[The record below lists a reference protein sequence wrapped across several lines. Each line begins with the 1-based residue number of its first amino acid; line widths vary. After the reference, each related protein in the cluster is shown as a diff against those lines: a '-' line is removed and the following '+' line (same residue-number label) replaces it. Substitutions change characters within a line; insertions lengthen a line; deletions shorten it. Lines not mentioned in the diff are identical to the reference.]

1 MNTIF
6 HHSASITTKLTS
18 QSHRLSQTGDY
29 ATSRWWPIEF
39 PAKTFLSSI
48 SLSLFALF
56 SHVVAE
62 GKEEEENMREKGE
75 ANPIM
80 RDHHQNPMST
90 WVPPK
95 DPTSQY
101 HHTGSQ
107 GWTQFTPQQLCIAQQ
122 LSVFKIK
129 TDHHFILSFT
139 PYSFFLKYFREQM
152 NISPNVH
159 NEYLWQNDRI

>member
-1 MNTIF
+1 MSMCGPPTTHSFGTCLNLYSWASKGITQTEPSKWTFHKSLTAKKFQTKKNIGKKTVMNTIF

-62 GKEEEENMREKGE
+62 GKEEEENMREKEGE

-80 RDHHQNPMST
+80 RDHHQNPMTT
-90 WVPPK
+90 WVSPK
-95 DPTSQY
+95 GPTS
-101 HHTGSQ
+101 
-107 GWTQFTPQQLCIAQQ
+107 
-122 LSVFKIK
+122 
-129 TDHHFILSFT
+129 
-139 PYSFFLKYFREQM
+139 
-152 NISPNVH
+152 
-159 NEYLWQNDRI
+159 